1 MSNALAFEKSPYL
14 LQHKDNPVDWM
25 PWGEE
30 AFARA
35 RAEGKPVFL
44 SIGYS
49 TCHWCHV
56 MAHESFE
63 NPVIAAP
70 MNRAFINIKVDRE
83 ERPDVDRVYMAFVQ
97 ATTGGG
103 GWPMSVWLTPE
114 GHPFFGGTY
123 FPPEDRYGRAG
134 FPQIIQ
140 QIEKL
145 WHDDR
150 GRIES
155 EAGRVMGGL
164 RQASVSRSPESE
176 LQSAWIEG
184 AHAAFAQAHDE
195 EHGGFGGAPKFPRP
209 SILNLLLRGGEESR
223 RMALVTLR
231 AMSRGGM
238 RDQLG
243 GGFHR
248 YSVDRFWHVPHFEK
262 MLYDQAQIA
271 ISLAEAWQI
280 TKDPFFESTLRTTL
294 DYVLRDMTH
303 PEGGFYSAE
312 DADSVIAAGSSAHA
326 EGAFYVWA
334 RQEIEDALGSVA
346 AREFCDHYGV
356 RADGN
361 APDGSDPQG
370 EFAGKNILHEAGV
383 AESSSLA
390 ESRRILFDL
399 RARRPRPH
407 LDDKILTAW
416 NGLMIS
422 AFAKAGAA
430 LDDARHLEAATRA
443 AEFVLSRLLV
453 GGDLLRS
460 WRGSPS
466 EIRGF
471 AEDYA
476 FFIQGL
482 LDLYEAGFDLRWIGL
497 ATELQ
502 KRQDELFWDEDSYF
516 SSRAGDPLVPLRM
529 KEDHDGAEPS
539 ANSISA
545 LNLLRLGRMLHD
557 DSMEERACKILASHA
572 VQMARAPSAVPQ
584 MLVALDLALRPP
596 AQSVIAG
603 DRAAAQPLLRP
614 LTKTFRPHT
623 ATILLDSPEAV
634 ERFSQC
640 SPAIREMKMIGGM
653 PALYE
658 CENFTCRAPVTAPAA
673 Q

>member
-1 MSNALAFEKSPYL
+1 MSNALALEKSPYL
-14 LQHKDNPVDWM
+14 LQHRDNPVDWM

-35 RAEGKPVFL
+35 RAENKPVFL

-63 NPVIAAP
+63 NPAIAAL

-123 FPPEDRYGRAG
+123 YPPEDRYGRAG
-134 FPQIIQ
+134 FPHLIV

-145 WHDDR
+145 WDEDR

-155 EAGRVMGGL
+155 EAGRVMAGL
-164 RQASVSRSPESE
+164 REAAGSRSPEGE
-176 LQSAWIEG
+176 LQAAWIEG
-184 AHAAFAQAHDE
+184 GQRAFAAAFDKS
-195 EHGGFGGAPKFPRP
+195 HGGFGGAPKFPRP
-209 SILNLLLRGGEESR
+209 AILNFLLRGGDGSR
-223 RMALVTLR
+223 RMALETLR
-231 AMSRGGM
+231 AMARGGM

-248 YSVDRFWHVPHFEK
+248 YSVDAYWHVPHFEK

-271 ISLAEAWQI
+271 VSLVEAWQI
-280 TKDPFFESTLRTTL
+280 TKDPFFESTLRSTL

-303 PEGGFYSAE
+303 PDGGFYSAE
-312 DADSVIAAGSSAHA
+312 DADSAIADGSTAHA
-326 EGAFYVWA
+326 EGAFYVWT
-334 RQEIEDALGSVA
+334 RQEIEDALATGA
-346 AREFCDHYGV
+346 AEEFCNHYDV

-370 EFAGKNILHEAGV
+370 EFAGKNILHEAGGDEP
-383 AESSSLA
+383 ASLA
-390 ESRRILFDL
+390 ESRRILLDL

-430 LDDARHLEAATRA
+430 LGDTQYLEAAARA
-443 AEFVLSRLLV
+443 AEFVQGRLLL
-453 GGDLLRS
+453 GGDLRRS
-460 WRGSPS
+460 WRGSPAD
-466 EIRGF
+466 IGGF

-482 LDLYEAGFDLRWIGL
+482 LDLYEADFDLRWLEL
-497 ATELQ
+497 AVELQ
-502 KRQDELFWDEDSYF
+502 LRQDGLFWDGDSYF
-516 SSRAGDPLVPLRM
+516 SSRGGDPLVPLRM
-529 KEDHDGAEPS
+529 KEDYDGAEPS

-545 LNLLRLGRMLHD
+545 LNLLRLGRMLHE
-557 DSMEERACKILASHA
+557 DSMEERARTILAAHA
-572 VQMARAPSAVPQ
+572 LQMDRAPSAVPQ
-584 MLVALDLALRPP
+584 MLVALDLALNPP
-596 AQSVIAG
+596 GQSVIAG
-603 DRAAAQPLLRP
+603 DRSAAQPLLRS
-614 LTKTFRPHT
+614 LAHNFRPRT

-634 ERFSQC
+634 EFFSRH
-640 SPAIREMKMIGGM
+640 SPAVREMKMIDGK

-658 CENFTCRAPVTAPAA
+658 CENFTCRAPEPRKA
-673 Q
+673 

>member
-1 MSNALAFEKSPYL
+1 MKSGNTLAGERSPYL
-14 LQHKDNPVDWM
+14 LQHKDNPVDWV
-25 PWGEE
+25 PWGDE
-30 AFARA
+30 AFARV
-35 RAEGKPVFL
+35 RAENKPVFL

-63 NPVIAAP
+63 NPAIAAL

-83 ERPDVDRVYMAFVQ
+83 ERPDVDRVYMAFIQ

-103 GWPMSVWLTPE
+103 GWPMSVWLTPD

-134 FPQIIQ
+134 FPQILQ

-145 WHDDR
+145 WNADR

-155 EAGRVMGGL
+155 EAGRVMAGL
-164 RQASVSRSPESE
+164 REASVSRSPESE
-176 LQSAWIEG
+176 LQPAWIGG

-223 RMALVTLR
+223 TMALEMLR
-231 AMSRGGM
+231 AMARGGM

-271 ISLAEAWQI
+271 VSLVEAWQI
-280 TKDPFFESTLRTTL
+280 TKDPFFESTLRSTL

-326 EGAFYVWA
+326 EGAFYVWT
-334 RQEIEDALGSVA
+334 RQEIEDALGSAA

-356 RADGN
+356 RTDGN

-370 EFAGKNILHEAGV
+370 EFTGKNILHVSGCD
-383 AESSSLA
+383 ESASLTD
-390 ESRRILFDL
+390 SRRILFDL

-407 LDDKILTAW
+407 LDDKVLTAW

-422 AFAKAGAA
+422 GFAKAGAA
-430 LDDARHLEAATRA
+430 LGDARYLEEATRA
-443 AEFVLSRLLV
+443 AEFVRSRLLC

-466 EIRGF
+466 EIGGF

-516 SSRAGDPLVPLRM
+516 SSRAGDPLVPLRV
-529 KEDHDGAEPS
+529 KEDYDGAEPS

-557 DSMEERACKILASHA
+557 DSMEERARKILASHA
-572 VQMARAPSAVPQ
+572 VQMDRMPSAVPQ

-614 LTKTFRPHT
+614 LAQTFRPHT
-623 ATILLDSPEAV
+623 ATIMLDSAEAMKF
-634 ERFSQC
+634 FSRN
-640 SPAIREMKMIGGM
+640 SPAVHDMKMVEGR

-658 CENFTCRAPVTAPAA
+658 CENFTCRAPVTSAG
-673 Q
+673 

>member
-1 MSNALAFEKSPYL
+1 
-14 LQHKDNPVDWM
+14 M

-35 RAEGKPVFL
+35 RAENKPVFL

-63 NPVIAAP
+63 NPAIAGL

-83 ERPDVDRVYMAFVQ
+83 DRPDVDRVYMAFVQ
-97 ATTGGG
+97 AATGGG

-155 EAGRVMGGL
+155 EAGLVMAGL
-164 RQASVSRSPESE
+164 REASVSRSPEGE

-195 EHGGFGGAPKFPRP
+195 EQGGFGGAPKFPRP
-209 SILNLLLRGGEESR
+209 SILNLLLRGGEGSR
-223 RMALVTLR
+223 TMALETLR
-231 AMSRGGM
+231 AMARGGM

-271 ISLAEAWQI
+271 VSLVEAWQI
-280 TKDPFFESTLRTTL
+280 TKDPFFESTLRSTL
-294 DYVLRDMTH
+294 DYVLRDMAH

-312 DADSVIAAGSSAHA
+312 DADSLIAAGSSAHA
-326 EGAFYVWA
+326 EGAFYVWT
-334 RQEIEDALGSVA
+334 RQEIEDALGAVA

-361 APDGSDPQG
+361 APGGSDPQG
-370 EFAGKNILHEAGV
+370 EFAGKNILHVSGGDEPA
-383 AESSSLA
+383 SLA
-390 ESRRILFDL
+390 ESRRILFGL
-399 RARRPRPH
+399 RDKRPRPH

-430 LDDARHLEAATRA
+430 LGEARYLEAATRA
-443 AEFVLSRLLV
+443 AEFVRSRLLC

-466 EIRGF
+466 EIGGF

-482 LDLYEAGFDLRWIGL
+482 LDLYEAGFGLRWIEL
-497 ATELQ
+497 AADLQ
-502 KRQDELFWDEDSYF
+502 KRQDKLFWDEDSYF

-529 KEDHDGAEPS
+529 KEDYDGAEPS

-557 DSMEERACKILASHA
+557 DSMEENARKILVAYS
-572 VQMARAPSAVPQ
+572 VQMDRMPSGVPQ
-584 MLVALDLALRPP
+584 MLVALDLAMCPP
-596 AQSVIAG
+596 AQSIIAG
-603 DRAAAQPLLRP
+603 DRAAAQPLLGP
-614 LTKTFRPHT
+614 LAQTFRPHT
-623 ATILLDSPEAV
+623 ATIALDSPEAV
-634 ERFSQC
+634 EIFSQN
-640 SPAIREMKMIGGM
+640 SPAIREMKMIGGK

-658 CENFTCRAPVTAPAA
+658 CENFTCRAPVTSPSV